1 MDGATPA
8 DTTGPTPSAAE
19 LQRYLDI
26 MLNGDGYFILPQVF
40 SPAEVKAAR
49 DIIVEEGTRGA
60 DKVTHFH
67 GHHEDKVHLQRRVW
81 NLLNKGEIFVAMLK
95 REPIV
100 SIVKAFLGDEFI
112 LGSIAANWL
121 LPGGPGQEL
130 HVDYPY
136 WDLYKRASFPTNIN
150 PSFPLNCQATILL
163 DDFTEENGATAIVP
177 GTQKLGRYPDEPA
190 KLPPETRR
198 MTGKAGDVAV
208 FYGLCWHCAMPN
220 ESKADRVGLLIEYLP
235 KFVKPLEDQI
245 AGVRPEVIEAGGPFI
260 RQLVGLAYPY
270 PQVLDKAEGGV
281 KEGYYAKA

>member
-1 MDGATPA
+1 MDGSIAA
-8 DTTGPTPSAAE
+8 DFTGKAPSEAE
-19 LQRYLDI
+19 LKGYLDI
-26 MLNGDGYFILPQVF
+26 LLHGDGFFTLPQLF
-40 SPAEVKAAR
+40 TPAEVKAAR
-49 DIIVEEGTRGA
+49 DVIIAEGTERA
-60 DKVTHFH
+60 ETVTHFH
-67 GHHEDKVHLQRRVW
+67 GHHKDKVHLQRRVW
-81 NLLNKGEIFVAMLK
+81 NLLNKGEIFTTILK
-95 REPIV
+95 REPLV

-136 WDLYKRASFPTNIN
+136 WDLYKRSSYPTNIN
-150 PSFPLNCQATILL
+150 PSFPLNLQATLLL

-190 KLPPETRR
+190 KLPPETKR

-220 ESKADRVGLLIEYLP
+220 ESQGDRVGLLIEYLP

-270 PQVLDKAEGGV
+270 PQLLDKAKGGTQ
-281 KEGYYAKA
+281 EGYYSQK